1 MLSRVMSLKALA
13 IEVVARPED
22 EEVREAYAAAVRRS
36 DPERAELIRL
46 QLTMARMRRTGVD
59 TYPLALREGDLI
71 RAHHARWAEPI
82 AQYVSGYQFY
92 RGFVEL
98 VTVDAEW
105 FLESADELC
114 DLAPILHLDLTEA
127 KLAVADLFRSEWLG
141 RIRSINLMRNDFGDD
156 EALLIAECPHLRN
169 LEWLDLSHNH
179 IGERGFEALAAAENL
194 PRLGY
199 LNFSYNTAA
208 DPTPQHA
215 DEYDATSAVADALME
230 KYGHREWLDAHPR
243 YRWPP
248 DRDAVWVTL
257 A

>member
-1 MLSRVMSLKALA
+1 MLSGVMSLAALA
-13 IEVVARPED
+13 MEVVARPYD
-22 EEVREAYAAAVRRS
+22 DGVREAYAAAVRRS

-46 QLTMARMRRTGVD
+46 QLMTTRMRRTGVD
-59 TYPLALREGDLI
+59 TYPHGMRESDLI

-82 AQYVSGYQFY
+82 AQYVSGYQFF

-105 FLESADELC
+105 FLESADELY
-114 DLAPILHLDLTEA
+114 DLAPILHLDLTDA
-127 KLAVADLFRSEWLG
+127 KLAVEDLFRSEWLE
-141 RIRSINLMRNDFGDD
+141 RIQSINLMRNDFGDV
-156 EALLIAECPHLRN
+156 EARLLADCPHLRN
-169 LEWLDLSHNH
+169 LEWLDLSHNQ
-179 IGERGFEALAAAENL
+179 IGDEGFEALAASENL

-199 LNFSYNTAA
+199 LDFSDNATN

-215 DEYDATSAVADALME
+215 DEYDATSVVAEALQQ

-248 DRDAVWVTL
+248 DRDAVWVEL

>member
-1 MLSRVMSLKALA
+1 MLSGVMSLKALA

-22 EEVREAYAAAVRRS
+22 EDVREAYAAAVRRS

-46 QLTMARMRRTGVD
+46 QLKTARMRRTGVD
-59 TYPLALREGDLI
+59 TYPLAQREDDLI
-71 RAHHARWAEPI
+71 RAHHARWAQPI
-82 AQYVSGYQFY
+82 AQYVSGYQFF
-92 RGFVEL
+92 RGFVEV

-105 FLESADELC
+105 FLESADELY
-114 DLAPILHLDLTEA
+114 DLAPILHLNLTDAE
-127 KLAVADLFRSEWLG
+127 LVVSDLFRSEWLS
-141 RIRSINLMRNDFGDD
+141 RIRSINLMRNDFGDA
-156 EALLIAECPHLRN
+156 EAALIAECPYLRN

-179 IGERGFEALAAAENL
+179 IGDVGFEALAASENL

-199 LNFSYNTAA
+199 LDFRYNATA

-215 DEYDATSAVADALME
+215 DEYDATSLAAEGLQQ

-248 DRDAVWVTL
+248 DRDAVWIERG
-257 A
+257 